1 MIENNCTRWSEASR
15 GDIMRKV
22 SVFRGSP
29 RKKGNTNAITG
40 VFVHRLRSAGVQV
53 IDVDIHEKKYR
64 GMCGV

>member
-1 MIENNCTRWSEASR
+1 
-15 GDIMRKV
+15 MRKV

-29 RKKGNTNAITG
+29 RKKGNTNAITD